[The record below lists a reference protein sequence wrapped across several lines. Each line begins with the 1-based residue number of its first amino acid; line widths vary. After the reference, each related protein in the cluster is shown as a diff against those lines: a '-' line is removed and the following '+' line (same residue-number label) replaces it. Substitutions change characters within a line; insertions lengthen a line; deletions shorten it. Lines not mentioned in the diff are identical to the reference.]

1 MTFKTFFKYRFVVYV
16 LVIGFA
22 AFAVVWLLNNATR
35 PADEGNFGG
44 PILGLT
50 PEQNRKFFLAKT
62 FFEKKFTPQEGLGPL
77 FNERSCAACHGDPD
91 EVGGEGRDLSSTS
104 IMNFARRV
112 PNSEAA
118 KKPLKEVIATLGKR
132 DVDFFLTQGGPSL
145 QRRSVTTE
153 FPDLY
158 PSEVQIDFEQIPI
171 DAELQSNRHAQ
182 IIWGAGLIDNIAD
195 GDIINNSLKE
205 VQEHPDLAGR
215 PISAIDRFTE
225 LPRAARFGWKCQ
237 QISLLS
243 FSAQAMNIEMGITS
257 YLQHTENTPTYLG
270 QLPSKALRVLPPTPN
285 DNGKTLLALAYF
297 QSTLAPPP
305 RGKITEQV
313 KHGDEI
319 FRQLRCDV
327 CHLPDAKTVSTVRL
341 PDPESPLPKIRYIEC
356 EALSNKV
363 FHPYSDF
370 LVHQMGPDLAD
381 GMPQE
386 GARGGE
392 WRSAPLWGLGRRRY
406 FMHDGRA
413 KTIDQAIEMHGG
425 QAAPVRDDWSKLSK
439 EDNDALLAF
448 LKSL

>member
-1 MTFKTFFKYRFVVYV
+1 MTFSVFFKYRFVAY
-16 LVIGFA
+16 LLAIGFVA
-22 AFAVVWLLNNATR
+22 YAIFWLLANCTQA
-35 PADEGNFGG
+35 ADAGKFGG
-44 PILGLT
+44 PVLGLT
-50 PEQNRKFFLAKT
+50 PEQNRKFFLSKA

-112 PNSEAA
+112 PTSEVA
-118 KKPLKEVIATLGKR
+118 KKPLHDVIATLGKR

-153 FPDLY
+153 FPKLFPTD
-158 PSEVQIDFEQIPI
+158 VQFDFEQIPVE
-171 DAELQSNRHAQ
+171 AELQSNRHAQ

-195 GDIINNSLKE
+195 GDIINNSWRQ
-205 VQEHPDLAGR
+205 VQNDPDLAGR

-257 YLQHTENTPTYLG
+257 YLQHTENTPTFLG
-270 QLPSKALRVLPPTPN
+270 QMPMRNASVLPPVPN
-285 DNGKTLLALAYF
+285 DNGKILLALAYF

-305 RGKITEQV
+305 RGPITAQV

-319 FRQLRCDV
+319 FHQMRCDV
-327 CHLPDAKTVSTVRL
+327 CHQPDSRTVSKVRL
-341 PDPESPLPKIRYIEC
+341 PDPESPIPKINYIEC
-356 EALSNKV
+356 EALSGKT

-406 FMHDGRA
+406 FLHDGRA
-413 KTIDQAIEMHGG
+413 KTIDQAIAMHGG
-425 QAAPVRDDWSKLSK
+425 QAQSVVDNWKKLSK